1 MGSGSGGMESGNGE
15 WGAVVGTVSE
25 VGQRLKDC
33 AWRAVKKGWVTE
45 AQEGSKLSVLQN
57 LVEGGKARC
66 VQVERNG
73 LRRILS
79 KVRGGTAE
87 LPVET
92 GRCVGMKRMVELV
105 DDFDQWEKEVVL
117 TLDGACDDGRAGRA
131 VERVWARRFL

>member
-1 MGSGSGGMESGNGE
+1 M
-15 WGAVVGTVSE
+15 GTVSE

-73 LRRILS
+73 LRHILS

-105 DDFDQWEKEVVL
+105 DDFDQWEKEKVVL
-117 TLDGACDDGRAGRA
+117 ILDGACDDGRAGRA
-131 VERVWARRFL
+131 VERMWAR